1 MCTHLDI
8 DTVTSVPFLTQAYT
22 FFIAA
27 SFTFI
32 KPDETKPV
40 KTALDMLFDML
51 STAVPQVSKLIQ
63 HGATHIWS

>member
-1 MCTHLDI
+1 MCTHLDT
-8 DTVTSVPFLTQAYT
+8 DTVTSVRFLTQAYT

-40 KTALDMLFDML
+40 KTALDML
-51 STAVPQVSKLIQ
+51 SAAVPQVSKLIQ